1 MRLRLAGAEN
11 SYYDAHVFQR
21 RLADGNLEEGL
32 FMGDR
37 MFIMFVHLV
46 QNLAVLMVMAYVTTR
61 IPWFGDLL
69 NRRFSLKNSLLLGL
83 VFGLISIFGTL
94 SAVKTFGAL
103 ANFRDLGPAI
113 AGLLAGPVAGG
124 VAGLIGG
131 MHRYSLGGITGVP
144 CSIATV
150 LAGLICGGFY
160 LWKKGRPI
168 RIREATA
175 VMAVVTILHGF
186 VITPLILGLSE
197 EIRQILRTVML
208 PMLLVNCAGIALFFF
223 ILHNLNR
230 ERLNEAEKHRID
242 SELRIAREIQMGM
255 LPAPSQN
262 GDPRFAVHAVL
273 KPAKEVG
280 GDLYHFFAKDN
291 DRICLAV
298 GDVSG
303 KGISASLH
311 MAITQ
316 KRLKARGL
324 SGVEP
329 WELLG
334 RLNRELC
341 DGNESMMFVTLFVAF
356 IHLESGKTVFGNG
369 GHNPPYRIRR
379 GDVSRM
385 VLEPGLAL
393 GIRENAVYTNQR
405 LCLEAGDTL
414 FLYTDG
420 VTEAMNGRKEL
431 FGEKRLAAALSRLRD
446 SDPEGICR
454 GLLEELAHFVGQSEP
469 SDDITM
475 LAVRLTEK
483 SNAAAGAVRGG

>member
-1 MRLRLAGAEN
+1 MEHRIF
-11 SYYDAHVFQR
+11 S
-21 RLADGNLEEGL
+21 
-32 FMGDR
+32 
-37 MFIMFVHLV
+37 MFVELV

-69 NRRFSLKNSLLLGL
+69 NRRFSLKNDLLLGL

-94 SAVKTFGAL
+94 SAVKTFGVL

-113 AGLLAGPVAGG
+113 AGLLAGPIAGG

-131 MHRYSLGGITGVP
+131 AHRYFLGGITGVP

-168 RIREATA
+168 RIWEATA
-175 VMAVVTILHGF
+175 VMAGITLLHVL
-186 VITPLILGLSE
+186 VITPLMLGLSE

-230 ERLNEAEKHRID
+230 ERLNEAERHRID
-242 SELRIAREIQMGM
+242 NELRIAHDIQMGM
-255 LPAPSQN
+255 LPAPSRT

-280 GDLYHFFAKDN
+280 GDLYHFFAKDK

-311 MAITQ
+311 MATTQ
-316 KRLKARGL
+316 KLLKALAL
-324 SGVEP
+324 SGEEP
-329 WELLG
+329 AELLD

-369 GHNPPYRIRR
+369 GHNPPYLVRR
-379 GDVSRM
+379 GVVSRL

-393 GIRENAVYTNQR
+393 GVREKAVYTNQR
-405 LCLEAGDTL
+405 LCLEPGDTL

-420 VTEAMNGRKEL
+420 VTEAMNGQKEF
-431 FGEKRLAAALSRLRD
+431 FGDKRLKTALSRLQD
-446 SDPEGICR
+446 QEPEAICR
-454 GLLEELAHFVGQSEP
+454 GLMEDLAHFVGQSEP

-475 LAVRLTEK
+475 LAVRLK
-483 SNAAAGAVRGG
+483 AKPDAAAGG